1 MSASSALL
9 GSTSGSPCS
18 VTTTGSRLPSS
29 PAACSSCS
37 TDGLV
42 GGEPVVVQSV
52 AGQEVADLP
61 GSRRPAVTDHLGVRD
76 GTLRRSLPGLQQLVD
91 DGVQLLG
98 GRIPRLEQ
106 VMVQVDDVDGVDGG
120 MGVGVCGQQHPFGR
134 RVEVHRRLEEVD
146 TGHLGHPVVGD
157 EHRDRLTSQL
167 ELLEGVQRVRTRFGP
182 HDPVGIAVF
191 APQIPGNGPGH
202 PGIVVDGQ
210 HHRFAGCGIGTR
222 GVSHRRQVCLC
233 QGCCGR
239 AEARPGSSAG
249 DERPRPGKSRCPRGV
264 DHVNP

>member
-9 GSTSGSPCS
+9 GFDERVAVFGDDDREPPA
-18 VTTTGSRLPSS
+18 VLAGRLQQLL
-29 PAACSSCS
+29 A
-37 TDGLV
+37 DGLV
-42 GGEPVVVQSV
+42 GGEPVVVQPV

-76 GTLRRSLPGLQQLVD
+76 GALRRSLPGLQQVVD
-91 DGVQLLG
+91 DGVQLLL

-120 MGVGVCGQQHPFGR
+120 MGVGVRGQQHPLGGR
-134 RVEVHRRLEEVD
+134 IEVHRRLEEVD

-167 ELLEGVQRVRTRFGP
+167 ELLEGVQRVRARFRP
-182 HDPVGIAVF
+182 HDPIGIAVF
-191 APQIPGNGPGH
+191 ASQIPGNGPGH

-210 HHRFAGCGIGTR
+210 HHRFAGLCVRICGTC
-222 GVSHRRQVCLC
+222 HRR
-233 QGCCGR
+233 
-239 AEARPGSSAG
+239 
-249 DERPRPGKSRCPRGV
+249 
-264 DHVNP
+264 